1 MAITIPSRNPA
12 DDGPMAGVLKVVAR
26 KNAENTDGQLPA
38 IVIDYDRTLNTATV
52 LPLIDRVQTNG
63 EVMPRAQLASVPVL
77 ALGGGGFCIT
87 FPLQPGDFGWIEAS
101 DRDIS
106 LFLQNMAESAPN
118 TFRIHSFDDARFIPD
133 VFHQYTYSDDD
144 AGNMV
149 IQSLDGMT
157 KVAIGPGIVVVKAD
171 SVSVTSASVTITS
184 DATAVVGSSFTY
196 NGSQVA
202 TS

>member
-1 MAITIPSRNPA
+1 M
-12 DDGPMAGVLKVVAR
+12 
-26 KNAENTDGQLPA
+26 
-38 IVIDYDRTLNTATV
+38 
-52 LPLIDRVQTNG
+52 
-63 EVMPRAQLASVPVL
+63 
-77 ALGGGGFCIT
+77 
-87 FPLQPGDFGWIEAS
+87 GWIEAS

-157 KVAIGPGIVVVKAD
+157 KLAIGPGIVVVKAD

>member
-1 MAITIPSRNPA
+1 MAVTIPSRNPA

-38 IVIDYDRTLNTATV
+38 MVIDYDRTLNTATV

-157 KVAIGPGIVVVKAD
+157 KLAIGPGIVVVKAD